1 MILLL
6 GVLCLG
12 AAYILGIRRPE
23 VYFLILGIFMGSM
36 YIVLFPP
43 NVAPDEHAHMAA
55 TYADVNKILMRDV
68 TDEKGK
74 VYVRAT
80 DADITEKMQLTLDN
94 MAYDYGQLFKVT
106 DTTMV
111 SYNRAPIAVPM
122 IAHLP

>member
-1 MILLL
+1 MNMPIWLQRMRMW
-6 GVLCLG
+6 
-12 AAYILGIRRPE
+12 IR
-23 VYFLILGIFMGSM
+23 SW
-36 YIVLFPP
+36 
-43 NVAPDEHAHMAA
+43 
-55 TYADVNKILMRDV
+55 MRDV

-122 IAHLP
+122 IAHLPQTVGVLIGNLFHMNGMWTLYMGKITAAAVLSDLYLFCD